1 MQLQV
6 ILVVDAMEVTGGGA
20 GGKKSR
26 KNLTLDELEA
36 LQVRYETRKLS
47 IGDFVWIAKS
57 SLRPGKSAVYIWPPS
72 SNISSERYEMFARQ
86 RPCPSLCCGEEEN
99 GRSEELDNGR
109 SLQGTENEASQLWG
123 AKEVLLDRGD
133 SVYQR

>member
-1 MQLQV
+1 
-6 ILVVDAMEVTGGGA
+6 MEVTGGGA

-57 SLRPGKSAVYIWPPS
+57 SLRPGKSAVYIWPLLDRN
-72 SNISSERYEMFARQ
+72 NISSERNEIFARQ